1 MREHFLRKIKLREI
15 SRSTV
20 IDRSHASYK
29 VPFLKLL
36 EVMRRKGMAELFS
49 TNQGKKE
56 DTIGQV
62 IFVVENIR
70 GCTIPM
76 ISEII
81 HRLNFD

>member
-1 MREHFLRKIKLREI
+1 
-15 SRSTV
+15 
-20 IDRSHASYK
+20 
-29 VPFLKLL
+29 
-36 EVMRRKGMAELFS
+36 MAELFS

-81 HRLNFD
+81 HGLNFD